1 MRASLVIEPAVLAM
15 PALSEVEQSIA
26 RSIERIIQVSGAIRD
41 DDFGICLLGEAENY
55 LAEAQLYPVSH
66 SISQAFSTTESEKC
80 LIQKIAGEV
89 L

>member
-15 PALSEVEQSIA
+15 PALSEDEQSIA
-26 RSIERIIQVSGAIRD
+26 RSSERIIQVSGAIRD

-66 SISQAFSTTESEKC
+66 SISQALALQLFFYLK
-80 LIQKIAGEV
+80 
-89 L
+89 